1 MRTPSTAIRGV
12 FVSFIILGVVFI
24 SIINGSG
31 SVAVGHPYQDGTSN
45 VALNDLTLTP
55 SPSPTPTPPLLSL
68 HFPLVFK
75 VGKIELTGA
84 WISNSDGNKQYGF
97 LPGDTLQFVVEI
109 ANQSGFD
116 ASVKLT
122 WVQDGPCEQNLVMNE
137 EFILEPGISKK
148 IGEGIAPDCLGV
160 STNSIELTYGLS
172 TESLEFKSVVIHPSS
187 VIVAEGQGFDNC
199 TLPSV
204 SQMGTW
210 WGKSP
215 YSTINIYIGGISA
228 ACPMNRDSA
237 WLYQVAKQGWSFILT
252 WVGPQAPCT
261 SFNHPM
267 SRDPA
272 TARQQGRNNADA
284 AVATAKQR
292 GFLGDLVIYYDLES
306 YSRGKDDPGCRA
318 AVDSFMQ
325 GWVEGIHALGHTAGA
340 YGAACTSFMSEWADN
355 DDPPDDVWFAH
366 WYTNNYDPDATVW
379 NVPCIDDLDEPP
391 ELWINHQRLKQYTG
405 GHKETWGGLQM
416 SIDSNVLDGQVSAIL
431 GLPLTQASHPEL
443 ESTPSPEIV
452 KVIEPA
458 LRDLQVLSP
467 REGWVL
473 RGDHLY
479 WTGDGGASWQ
489 DISPSPGGREEIL
502 GVAFLDTQ
510 RGWLLRKQYEAGHV
524 GTLSVLQTDD
534 SGQTWHAASVL
545 ISEPEEVFQIAS
557 AALEFVDPQTGW
569 IALKLH
575 SGSNFSFGR
584 LLATEDGGRTW
595 QERTL
600 PLGEPVAFKDA
611 KRGWISG
618 GPLDQTFYTED
629 GGESWNLTESFPEDL
644 SLGQAALILP
654 SLAIDDQRIVGELLQ
669 GMVALDMLDTLN
681 GWAVVQDGFCSGYK
695 PRAGESIPPGSSP
708 LQCESS
714 SQLLMTTDGGISWRD
729 ISPP

>member
-24 SIINGSG
+24 SIFNGSG
-31 SVAVGHPYQDGTSN
+31 SVASGHLYQDGTSN
-45 VALNDLTLTP
+45 VGLNDLILTP
-55 SPSPTPTPPLLSL
+55 STPPPPLLSL
-68 HFPLVFK
+68 HLPLILK
-75 VGKIELTGA
+75 VGKIELNGA
-84 WISNSDGNKQYGF
+84 WINNSDGEKQYGF
-97 LPGDTLQFVVEI
+97 LPGDSRQYIVELD
-109 ANQSGFD
+109 NDSGFD

-122 WVQDGPCEQNLVMNE
+122 WVQDGPCEQKLVMDE
-137 EFILEPGISKK
+137 EIVLKSGIRVT
-148 IGEGIAPDCLGV
+148 IAEDTAPDCFGISV
-160 STNSIELTYGLS
+160 NSIELSYGGK
-172 TESLEFKSVVIHPSS
+172 TKSLEFNSVVINPSS
-187 VIVAEGQGFDNC
+187 VIVADGQGFDNC

-204 SQMGTW
+204 SQMQTW
-210 WGKSP
+210 WGNSP
-215 YSTINIYIGGISA
+215 YSTINIYLGGISA
-228 ACPMNRDSA
+228 ACPMNRDAA

-272 TARQQGRNNADA
+272 TAKQQGRNNADA

-306 YSRGKDDPGCRA
+306 YSRGKGDPGCRA

-355 DDPPDDVWFAH
+355 DDPLDNVWIAH
-366 WYTNNYDPDATVW
+366 WNNKFEYDPDTTVW
-379 NVPCIDDLDEPP
+379 DTPCLSNDL
-391 ELWINHQRLKQYTG
+391 WVNNQRLKQYTG
-405 GHKETWGGLQM
+405 GHKETWGGLRM
-416 SIDSNVLDGQVSAIL
+416 SIDSNVLEGQVSAIL
-431 GLPLTQASHPEL
+431 GLPLTQVSHQEL
-443 ESTPSPEIV
+443 ESAPSPEIV

-458 LRDLQVLSP
+458 LRTLQVFSP

-479 WTGDGGASWQ
+479 WTGDGGASWR
-489 DISPSPGGREEIL
+489 DISPSS
-502 GVAFLDTQ
+502 DTQ
-510 RGWLLRKQYEAGHV
+510 ILDVTFFNAQQGWLVGKQNKNSQVGSLTFLRTQDGGA
-524 GTLSVLQTDD
+524 
-534 SGQTWHAASVL
+534 TWQEASVL
-545 ISEPEEVFQIAS
+545 FSEPEEVFQIAS
-557 AALEFVDPQTGW
+557 AALNFVDPQTGW
-569 IALKLH
+569 ISFKVH
-575 SGSNFSFGR
+575 SGSNFSLGR

-600 PLGEPVAFKDA
+600 PLGEPVVFLDA
-611 KRGWISG
+611 ERGWITG

-629 GGESWNLTESFPEDL
+629 GGESWSL
-644 SLGQAALILP
+644 SETLSMDQSIGLETQVGSPLGNDGQSSI
-654 SLAIDDQRIVGELLQ
+654 GELPQ

-695 PRAGESIPPGSSP
+695 PRAGESVPPGSPP

-714 SQLLMTTDGGISWRD
+714 SQLLVTTDGGIHWRE